1 MKAFFDAKGKFV
13 LLFIIAIFIG
23 CIGIIRE
30 LGRPEYHKSIMAE
43 EMIYITQEE
52 GNDSGY
58 IVEKQIFFDKDCGY
72 SAQFT
77 TPEISLA
84 KGKYLITVNYKTE
97 NETGGGAKQCLCLL
111 SCRTLSRNL
120 SRQSSI
126 KFV

>member
-97 NETGGGAKQCLCLL
+97 NETGGGKAVPMFTLMPDAIAK
-111 SCRTLSRNL
+111 S
-120 SRQSSI
+120 
-126 KFV
+126 

>member
-1 MKAFFDAKGKFV
+1 MKAVFNAKGRV
-13 LLFIIAIFIG
+13 IILFIFTLIIG

-30 LGRPEYHKSIMAE
+30 SGRPEYHKSIMAD

-58 IVEKQIFFDKDCGY
+58 IVEKQVFFDKDCGY

-84 KGKYLITVNYKTE
+84 KGKYRITVNYKTE
-97 NETGGGAKQCLCLL
+97 NETGGGKAVHMF
-111 SCRTLSRNL
+111 TLMPDAIVKS
-120 SRQSSI
+120 
-126 KFV
+126 